1 MFLSALPTGKGSG
14 LSFQDLPD
22 FTILTTSVPF
32 IGEAEPGNH
41 YGPARSFL
49 GDVDTHDNGM
59 GDLLVGADG
68 NPLVFDPRDIFEGG
82 NMVLW
87 DDAKGGAF
95 PWDENYFRAANG
107 LPTDESFDPEVSSK
121 PSITSSSLN
130 LCSLT
135 FICLHLHSSLC
146 SMLSTRPTPLR
157 PTPLELRPA

>member
-1 MFLSALPTGKGSG
+1 MSAGKGTG

-49 GDVDTHDNGM
+49 GDVEAHDNGM
-59 GDLLVGADG
+59 ADLLIGADG

-107 LPTDESFDPEVSSK
+107 LPTDESFDPEVSFTPKIS
-121 PSITSSSLN
+121 PNFYFFLPTTSFLFPSSS
-130 LCSLT
+130 
-135 FICLHLHSSLC
+135 C
-146 SMLSTRPTPLR
+146 SMQSIRPTQPRHTL
-157 PTPLELRPA
+157 PELRRE